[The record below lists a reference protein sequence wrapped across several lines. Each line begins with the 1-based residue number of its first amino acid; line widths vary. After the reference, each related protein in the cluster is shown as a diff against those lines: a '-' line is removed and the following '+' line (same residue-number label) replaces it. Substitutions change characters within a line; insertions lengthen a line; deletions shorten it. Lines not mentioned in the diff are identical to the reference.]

1 MCHLLCSE
9 ARCNPADEG
18 GRGGH
23 AGGRITLF
31 GGER

>member
-1 MCHLLCSE
+1 MRICHLKPGTASE
-9 ARCNPADEG
+9 GRW